1 MKSYIPYIILVLLT
15 IASCRPRHD
24 AARQMPRIGSE
35 EELTACIAGFK
46 KTHDPALAEAI
57 MDYCSAQGMDE
68 KFDMFADSL
77 MRENDAL
84 SVPAGI
90 RIARKCL
97 MEGLGDSAYSVMTD
111 TRKKIKNRDLKNL
124 SRLNELEADYLLNY
138 KRNYPAAMDIYKQ
151 NLEIYS
157 ELEDVDNEML
167 CADKIAHLYMLKGD
181 TSGHAYALRAIRL
194 AGRTNSPY
202 YRFSANLT
210 LAQTFMKKKMFDSA
224 LAYSRQAIQIA
235 ERDSSMLPVIE
246 AAYSITGDAY
256 SSLGLYGKADSSYA
270 KAFET
275 LKYAFTPYVAVELY
289 QSYGKYL
296 FDTKR
301 YSESNK
307 IYKTGYD
314 YSKSYDIT
322 RDDHHFLLGISKT
335 YTALGQKDSA
345 LKYYRL
351 YHRTYDSLFGNYTEK
366 EFNSLYSDYESL
378 KLANTVQKKELQ
390 ISNLYYIIGG
400 IIIIFIMAILIAVYS
415 AYKKKDSMY
424 GTIVEQ
430 YRKYQKKIEELNSKK
445 QGHNAKSELF
455 DNIERL
461 MSEDKIYRN
470 PELSLDM
477 LAEMLK
483 SNRTYVSV
491 TINKFTSMSFFNYV
505 NSWRIKE
512 AVDILSDPKD
522 DTPLKS
528 VCDKVGYSSL
538 TSFYRVFQKE
548 TGCTPSVYRK
558 KIRSGQSE
566 NSDDSMHE
574 E

>member
-1 MKSYIPYIILVLLT
+1 MKSYIPYIILFLLT
-15 IASCRPRHD
+15 AVSCRSKHD
-24 AARQMPRIGSE
+24 AARQIPQIGSE
-35 EELTACIAGFK
+35 EELSACLAGFK

-97 MEGLGDSAYSVMTD
+97 LTGLGDSAYSVMTD
-111 TRKKIKNRDLKNL
+111 TRKKIKNKDLKNL

-167 CADKIAHLYMLKGD
+167 CADKIAHLYLLKGD
-181 TSGHAYALRAIRL
+181 TSGHVYALRAIRL

-202 YRFSANLT
+202 YKFGANLT

-400 IIIIFIMAILIAVYS
+400 TIIIFIMAILIAVYS

-528 VCDKVGYSSL
+528 ICDKVGYSSL